1 MLWRWLA
8 GESKVNRVGWLEW
21 DGAEDLRS
29 RSRWWLALLSSAG
42 EERGA
47 WFMEAMLL
55 RVSVQGKNTPV
66 SVRWSHPHAMFPG
79 LSLRK
84 CSGIYGAQ
92 CGLLMAPSDSLGF
105 STQSTCNY
113 RYHVW
118 RCIFIIFYNKS
129 YLIVL

>member
-55 RVSVQGKNTPV
+55 RVSVQGRNTPV
-66 SVRWSHPHAMFPG
+66 SVTCSYPTSRVPRAFP
-79 LSLRK
+79 
-84 CSGIYGAQ
+84 
-92 CGLLMAPSDSLGF
+92 
-105 STQSTCNY
+105 T
-113 RYHVW
+113 
-118 RCIFIIFYNKS
+118 
-129 YLIVL
+129 